1 MEPELLQYVR
11 QLRTVFDQDLYV
23 LCFHRGWMCVSLTSC
38 DSHDKLSCAEA
49 VWPSNTGGAKGGR
62 LPLLGALALATL
74 PGVAIKQLI
83 NCVQLR
89 MAAQALIAR
98 DRRAAPA
105 GSGPGAGAGAGSGG
119 SRRTRD
125 KGMQS

>member
-1 MEPELLQYVR
+1 MP
-11 QLRTVFDQDLYV
+11 
-23 LCFHRGWMCVSLTSC
+23 
-38 DSHDKLSCAEA
+38 KLSVQA
-49 VWPSNTGGAKGGR
+49 SGGAKGGR

-83 NCVQLR
+83 NYVQLR

-98 DRRAAPA
+98 DRRAVPA
-105 GSGPGAGAGAGSGG
+105 GSGSGAGLGVGPGWVK
-119 SRRTRD
+119 RTRD

>member
-1 MEPELLQYVR
+1 M
-11 QLRTVFDQDLYV
+11 
-23 LCFHRGWMCVSLTSC
+23 
-38 DSHDKLSCAEA
+38 
-49 VWPSNTGGAKGGR
+49 
-62 LPLLGALALATL
+62 PLLGALAMATL

-105 GSGPGAGAGAGSGG
+105 GSGPGAGVGAGSGG
-119 SRRTRD
+119 VRRTRD